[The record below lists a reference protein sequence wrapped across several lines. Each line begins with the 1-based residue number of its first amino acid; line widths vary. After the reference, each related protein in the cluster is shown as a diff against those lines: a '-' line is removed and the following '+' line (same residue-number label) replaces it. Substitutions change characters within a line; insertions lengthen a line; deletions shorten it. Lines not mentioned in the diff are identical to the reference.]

1 MSMKIT
7 KDDVSKVLA
16 SIQELANK
24 QVLVGIPAS
33 KAERQEG
40 DEEPINNAQLGYIHE
55 YGSPK
60 ANIPARPF
68 LNPGIARAQ
77 ESINNH
83 LKKAAK
89 AAMDGNAEKVD
100 VELNATG
107 LIAQAGARNEI
118 SSGEF
123 APLSME
129 TIKARARRGRKGAQK
144 FLEQIQIGPPESG
157 LVKPLIDTGQLRNSI
172 TYVIREKD

>member
-7 KDDVSKVLA
+7 TDNVAKVLA
-16 SIQELANK
+16 SIQELAAK

-33 KAERQEG
+33 KAERKEG
-40 DEEPINNAQLGYIHE
+40 DQEPINNAQLGYIHE
-55 YGSPK
+55 YGAPAS
-60 ANIPARPF
+60 NIPARPF
-68 LNPGIARAQ
+68 LNPGIAHSQ

-83 LKKAAK
+83 LQKAAK
-89 AAMDGNAEKVD
+89 AAMDGDSEKVD

-118 SSGEF
+118 TNGDL
-123 APLSME
+123 APLAES
-129 TIKARARRGRKGAQK
+129 TLAARRRRGRT
-144 FLEQIQIGPPESG
+144 
-157 LVKPLIDTGQLRNSI
+157 VTKPLIDTGQLRNSI

>member
-16 SIQELANK
+16 SIQDLANK

-33 KAERQEG
+33 KAEREEG

-68 LNPGIARAQ
+68 LNPGIARTQ

-89 AAMDGNAEKVD
+89 AAMDGNSEKVD

-118 SSGEF
+118 NSGTFEAL
-123 APLSME
+123 APATLA
-129 TIKARARRGRKGAQK
+129 ARRRRGRTGD
-144 FLEQIQIGPPESG
+144 
-157 LVKPLIDTGQLRNSI
+157 KPLIDTGQLRNSI

>member
-16 SIQELANK
+16 SIQELASK

-33 KAERQEG
+33 KAERKEG
-40 DEEPINNAQLGYIHE
+40 DEEPVNNAQLGYIHE

-77 ESINNH
+77 ESINSH

-89 AAMDGNAEKVD
+89 AAMDGNSEKVD

-118 SSGEF
+118 NNGVFEVL
-123 APLSME
+123 APATLA
-129 TIKARARRGRKGAQK
+129 ARRRRGRTGD
-144 FLEQIQIGPPESG
+144 
-157 LVKPLIDTGQLRNSI
+157 KPLIDTGQLRNSI

>member
-1 MSMKIT
+1 MSLKINV
-7 KDDVSKVLA
+7 DDVAKVLA
-16 SIQELANK
+16 SIQGLANK

-33 KAERQEG
+33 KAERKEG
-40 DEEPINNAQLGYIHE
+40 DDEPINNAQLGYIHE
-55 YGSPK
+55 YGAPAS
-60 ANIPARPF
+60 NIPARPF
-68 LNPGIARAQ
+68 LNPGVARAQ

-89 AAMDGNAEKVD
+89 AAMDGNSEKVD

-118 SSGEF
+118 ASGNL
-123 APLSME
+123 APLAPA
-129 TIKARARRGRKGAQK
+129 TIAARRRNGRT
-144 FLEQIQIGPPESG
+144 EDDP
-157 LVKPLIDTGQLRNSI
+157 LVDTGQLRASI

>member
-1 MSMKIT
+1 MKIT

-16 SIQELANK
+16 SIQDLAKK

-55 YGSPK
+55 YGAPAS
-60 ANIPARPF
+60 NIPARPF
-68 LNPGIARAQ
+68 LSPGIARTQ

-83 LKKAAK
+83 LQKAAK
-89 AAMDGNAEKVD
+89 AAMEGDSEKVD

-118 SSGEF
+118 NSGNFED
-123 APLSME
+123 L
-129 TIKARARRGRKGAQK
+129 KASTLAARRRRGRTG
-144 FLEQIQIGPPESG
+144 
-157 LVKPLIDTGQLRNSI
+157 VKPLIDTGQLRNSI

>member
-1 MSMKIT
+1 MKIT
-7 KDDVSKVLA
+7 KDAVSKVLA
-16 SIQELANK
+16 SIQDLANK

-33 KAERQEG
+33 KTERKEG

-68 LNPGIARAQ
+68 LNPGVNRSQ

-83 LKKAAK
+83 LQKAAK
-89 AAMDGNAEKVD
+89 AAIDGNSEKVD

-118 SSGEF
+118 TNGDL
-123 APLSME
+123 APLAESTLE
-129 TIKARARRGRKGAQK
+129 ARRRRGR
-144 FLEQIQIGPPESG
+144 SG
-157 LVKPLIDTGQLRNSI
+157 VKPLIDTGQLRNAI

>member
-1 MSMKIT
+1 MKIT

-16 SIQELANK
+16 SIQDLAKK

-40 DEEPINNAQLGYIHE
+40 DDDPINNAQLGYIHE
-55 YGSPK
+55 FGAPAS
-60 ANIPARPF
+60 NIPARPF
-68 LNPGIARAQ
+68 LNPGVARAQ

-89 AAMDGNAEKVD
+89 AAMDGNSEKVD

-107 LIAQAGARNEI
+107 LIAQAGAKNEI
-118 SSGEF
+118 NSGAFEAL
-123 APLSME
+123 APA
-129 TIKARARRGRKGAQK
+129 TIAARRKRGRTGD
-144 FLEQIQIGPPESG
+144 
-157 LVKPLIDTGQLRNSI
+157 KPLIDTGQLRNSI

>member
-1 MSMKIT
+1 MKIT
-7 KDDVSKVLA
+7 KDDVAKVLA
-16 SIQELANK
+16 SIQDLAKK

-55 YGSPK
+55 FGAPAS
-60 ANIPARPF
+60 NIPARPF
-68 LNPGIARAQ
+68 LNPGIARTQ

-83 LKKAAK
+83 LQKAAK
-89 AAMDGNAEKVD
+89 AAMDGNSEKVD

-118 SSGEF
+118 NSGAFE
-123 APLSME
+123 ALAAA
-129 TIKARARRGRKGAQK
+129 TLAARLRRGRTGD
-144 FLEQIQIGPPESG
+144 
-157 LVKPLIDTGQLRNSI
+157 KPLIDTGQLRNSI